1 MSHICQR
8 TLGEDPLTGYGPVT
22 SANCP
27 LRTLM
32 PKVWGQAVNDSLK
45 SADALVELDLILDGL
60 SRAYYAALHHARA
73 LLLSIDIIPKSHKG
87 TLTLFSLHFIRTGI
101 VPKEI
106 GVIFS
111 ILQKIREDSDYEIG
125 AFYEREEAEKLLE
138 ETRLFCRTVMDVLEA
153 SGKSVS

>member
-1 MSHICQR
+1 MNDAFVADDPIAFLIQR
-8 TLGEDPLTGYGPVT
+8 G
-22 SANCP
+22 
-27 LRTLM
+27 
-32 PKVWGQAVNDSLK
+32 NDSLK
-45 SADALVELDLILDGL
+45 SAEALVELNLILDGL

-87 TLTLFSLHFIRTGI
+87 ALTLFSLHFIKTGI

-125 AFYEREEAEKLLE
+125 TFYERVEAERLLE
-138 ETRLFCRTVMDVLEA
+138 DTRLFCRTVKDVLKA
-153 SGKSVS
+153 SGQGVS